1 MADAVHNVLDNMDM
15 CNEVEALVFDTTS
28 SNSGIHKGS
37 VVLLQEKLKHPIMSL
52 ACRHHVAELAIK
64 HASESVRGPSSGIIL
79 KNLKR

>member
-1 MADAVHNVLDNMDM
+1 MADAVHNVLDSMDM

-64 HASESVRGPSSGIIL
+64 HASRSVRGPTKGVIL
-79 KNLKR
+79 KKQ